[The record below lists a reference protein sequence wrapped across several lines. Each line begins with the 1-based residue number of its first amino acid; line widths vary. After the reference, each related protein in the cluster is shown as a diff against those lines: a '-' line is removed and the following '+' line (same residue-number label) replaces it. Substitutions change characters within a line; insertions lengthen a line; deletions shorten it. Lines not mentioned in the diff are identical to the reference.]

1 MWYVKEQIR
10 DLYIKICGRRK
21 RARQESPVTS
31 FFDAN
36 LTFGGYAIIN
46 SHQQLCQAMID
57 HCCTALSSRYEGN
70 MTHVTTPI
78 RKVIAD
84 EDSK

>member
-1 MWYVKEQIR
+1 MYVKEQIR

-36 LTFGGYAIIN
+36 LAFEGHAIIN
-46 SHQQLCQAMID
+46 KST
-57 HCCTALSSRYEGN
+57 TALPSDDRPLLYALSPRYESN
-70 MTHVTTPI
+70 MTHVTAPI
-78 RKVIAD
+78 REVIAD